1 MGGGGGGG
9 SIVVGVTLIVSI
21 LFTLNYCY
29 MADITPLE
37 TIDKMSV
44 AFISMTK
51 FDEEIYDIDFS

>member
-1 MGGGGGGG
+1 MGGGGGG
-9 SIVVGVTLIVSI
+9 SIVVGVTLTVSI

>member
-1 MGGGGGGG
+1 
-9 SIVVGVTLIVSI
+9 
-21 LFTLNYCY
+21 

>member
-9 SIVVGVTLIVSI
+9 SIVVGVTLIVTI

-44 AFISMTK
+44 AFISTTK
-51 FDEEIYDIDFS
+51 FDKEIYDIDFS

>member
-1 MGGGGGGG
+1 MLFR
-9 SIVVGVTLIVSI
+9 SVGVTLTVSI

-44 AFISMTK
+44 AFISTTK

>member
-1 MGGGGGGG
+1 MGGGGGG

-29 MADITPLE
+29 MADITPFE

>member
-1 MGGGGGGG
+1 MGGGGGG
-9 SIVVGVTLIVSI
+9 SIVVGVTLTVSI

-44 AFISMTK
+44 AFISTTK

>member
-1 MGGGGGGG
+1 MGGGGG

-44 AFISMTK
+44 AFISTTK